1 MVKMY
6 AGRRRREMGAG
17 VLVHFGFVFN
27 SLLAYMTCDS
37 SNCVFVSKY
46 FSDYVIFLKKNLL
59 F

>member
-37 SNCVFVSKY
+37 SNYVF
-46 FSDYVIFLKKNLL
+46 FLNT
-59 F
+59 FQTM